1 MIYSKEAMPLLD
13 RYKAAVAVEA
23 AAISA
28 LHDALQ
34 RGIKD
39 RDILDTLTQRM
50 TDTHAASMDLLHD
63 LQQFR
68 LD

>member
-1 MIYSKEAMPLLD
+1 MIYGKEAMPLLE
-13 RYKAAVAVEA
+13 RYKAAAEVEA

-34 RGIKD
+34 RGVKD

-50 TDTHAASMDLLHD
+50 TDAHAASMDLLAE